1 MKNTII
7 AVSIIIVFVL
17 IGFLVYSSKNKTES
31 KTAASTTGS
40 ASNDIKITISETDH
54 IKGEPNATVTLVEYS
69 DFQCPYCVSFQ
80 PVMER
85 IVNEYPGRVRWVY
98 RYFPLPSHPAAKD
111 AAIAAEAAGRQGK
124 FWEYSQKIIEKSQP
138 DGTGLGSAD
147 LNKYA
152 EELGLDMVE
161 FKDDITDQGTV
172 ARVESDIA
180 SGNELGVRGTPATYL
195 IDKNGKIEP
204 LSGALSFKEL
214 KAKIEAVLAK

>member
-1 MKNTII
+1 MRNLIIIISTII
-7 AVSIIIVFVL
+7 LFIL
-17 IGFLVYSSKNKTES
+17 IGFWVYGSKNKTES
-31 KTAASTTGS
+31 KTTASTTGS

-54 IKGEPNATVTLVEYS
+54 IKGDSNATLTLVEYS

-80 PVMER
+80 TVMER
-85 IVNEYPGRVRWVY
+85 IVNEYSGKVRWVY

-124 FWEYSQKIIEKSQP
+124 FWEFSQKIIEKSQP
-138 DGTGLGSAD
+138 DGTGLKSAD
-147 LNKYA
+147 LSKYA
-152 EELGLDMVE
+152 EESGLDMAK
-161 FKDDITDQGTV
+161 FKDDIIDRGTV

-214 KAKIEAVLAK
+214 KAKVEAALAK